1 MYHDLSTLSFPLPE
15 DVTRAKLHGDFHAAR
30 QLIHSWLGREIPQAL
45 RSRLEMELDLIL
57 VMEMVNFPHTCEPA
71 LGLMLS
77 CVKDCGEKALRGWG
91 RMGAV
96 DCF

>member
-15 DVTRAKLHGDFHAAR
+15 DVTRAKLHGDYLSPR

-57 VMEMVNFPHTCEPA
+57 VMEKDEFPYTYEDA
-71 LGLMLS
+71 LRLMRS
-77 CVKDCGEKALRGWG
+77 SVKDFRDEELRELW
-91 RMGAV
+91 RTGAV
-96 DCF
+96 DWI